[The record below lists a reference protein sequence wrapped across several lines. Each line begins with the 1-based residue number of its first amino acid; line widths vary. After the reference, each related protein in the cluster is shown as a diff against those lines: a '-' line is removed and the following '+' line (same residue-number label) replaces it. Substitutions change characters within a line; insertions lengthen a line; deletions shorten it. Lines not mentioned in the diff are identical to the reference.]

1 MIVRRN
7 AYLSAWCECVF
18 RDVVCEGEKMN
29 KALLIA
35 SLVVAITNIFGM
47 PSDRN
52 SRKRSPCLS
61 ETIDREN
68 CSNKK
73 AKTNKN
79 IIEVNANNRAQL
91 IDILEEERCK
101 TEQKKERSKT
111 VYHLTEKLL
120 DKADDYGRYRLG
132 QRLEEISH
140 ITNATSYEIH
150 ELNQVIQF
158 IQENPSSNLEIPLTF
173 GKAQSNIGDEK
184 FLKVINEA
192 FGVHLVDRK
201 EGESLVWEALNA
213 FEPHKKG
220 KNILFWNGK
229 AYVSGLFSYVPD
241 LRIGNRI
248 YHVIKLYEILGYKE
262 IVALESIPAGFPF
275 LKKSMNWF
283 SIKNFW
289 EEARKQEDSEMSETL
304 QKHKGL
310 CKQYFHEYLEWAAEY
325 IKSSRN
331 LGINTKNLNLSSE
344 GLLKPYKKAEKVMRE
359 FLEKFSN
366 YIGEFNKE
374 DQKRFIED
382 MNNTKNLLYAP
393 SLFDD
398 YGKYWHTEY
407 MVRYLQKYN
416 KPIYGISYYDMC
428 RQCEMLFAES
438 TREELGKDNTIIISG
453 YDYKMSRSQA
463 HPYIL
468 SNKSF
473 LQVQLR

>member
-1 MIVRRN
+1 
-7 AYLSAWCECVF
+7 
-18 RDVVCEGEKMN
+18 MN
-29 KALLIA
+29 KTLLVA
-35 SLVVAITNIFGM
+35 SLVVTITNIFGM

-52 SRKRSPCLS
+52 SRKRGLCLS

-79 IIEVNANNRAQL
+79 IIEVNANNKAQL
-91 IDILEEERCK
+91 IDILEKERGK
-101 TEQKKERSKT
+101 AEQKKERSKT

-120 DKADDYGRYRLG
+120 FKADDYGRYRLG

-140 ITNATSYEIH
+140 ITSATFDEIH

-173 GKAQSNIGDEK
+173 GKAQNYISDEN

-192 FGVHLVDRK
+192 FGVHLIDRK

-213 FEPHKKG
+213 FEHHKKG

-241 LRIGNRI
+241 LRIRGKV
-248 YHVIKLYEILGYKE
+248 YHVTKLYEILGYKE
-262 IVALESIPAGFPF
+262 EEISALGSIPDGFP
-275 LKKSMNWF
+275 LLNKSMNWF

-289 EEARKQEDSEMSETL
+289 EEAKKQEDSEINETL

-310 CKQYFHEYLEWAAEY
+310 CKRYFHKYLECATEY

-331 LGINTKNLNLSSE
+331 LGINTKNLNLNSE

-374 DQKRFIED
+374 DQKQFIKD

-393 SLFDD
+393 SLFDN

-407 MVRYLQKYN
+407 MVRYLQKHD
-416 KPIYGISYYDMC
+416 KPIYSVSYYDMC

-453 YDYKMSRSQA
+453 YDYKMSRSKG

-473 LQVQLR
+473 LQMQLR